1 MRIFLYPFILL
12 LIPFVSFSGNI
23 SPEQASKVAR
33 NFYFE
38 RINLV
43 KPVSI
48 EETGIAEIRS
58 IGSPAIYYVFNMKPD
73 GYVVVSASDNV
84 IPVLAY
90 SFEGSYSEES
100 KLHDGYKVWM
110 NHYKN
115 QVEYAI
121 AANIIPSSQT
131 VNEWQ
136 RLLSDNFVPQK
147 SSGQVLNVNPLLVS
161 KWDQDVPFNN
171 QCPLDPA
178 GPGGHC
184 LTGCVATAMGQLLY
198 YYRFPL
204 TGQGS
209 YTYTHPDYGTI
220 SADFGATT
228 YHWDG
233 MPSQPFLFSNPLSEL
248 LFHQGVSV
256 DMDYGP
262 DASGMWNHKAAYS
275 LKTYFRYGPETRYFF
290 RDSVSIDWD
299 SLLVT
304 NLNQRKPLYYAGWA
318 GVQSTSGHAFVCDGY
333 QPGNY
338 YHFNWGWGGSQDGYF
353 YTNNLT
359 PGGNNFNFAQ
369 EVIPMFPDTVQNTYP
384 TSCQGVTTFNSLR
397 GSVEDGSGWYN
408 YQNNLACSWLI
419 APDDTEYDSVKS
431 VKITFLKFDT
441 EAGSDSLYIYNGPDA
456 SAPLLGAYTGSS
468 VPGTITSATNKVFI
482 KFKTNGSGTR
492 EGWQLDFESVFPVYC
507 SGTTTLT
514 ATNGSISDG
523 SGSYNYCSNSNCR
536 WKITPSGGLPVT
548 FVFSSFT
555 TFDSTDIVKFYD
567 LQTQE
572 VLATFSGNQLPPPV
586 TAMSGKMYIV
596 FLTNTTGNAQG
607 WSGNYYSSG
616 VGLDITDSVP
626 GLLSVYP
633 NPVVSN
639 LTVEKYSSGCNENTI
654 QIIDMK
660 GSILITKR
668 VNVTEGINIIQVDM
682 GKLASSVYV
691 LSIEDCKHLV
701 IRKLVFKK

>member
-1 MRIFLYPFILL
+1 
-12 LIPFVSFSGNI
+12 
-23 SPEQASKVAR
+23 
-33 NFYFE
+33 
-38 RINLV
+38 
-43 KPVSI
+43 
-48 EETGIAEIRS
+48 
-58 IGSPAIYYVFNMKPD
+58 
-73 GYVVVSASDNV
+73 
-84 IPVLAY
+84 
-90 SFEGSYSEES
+90 
-100 KLHDGYKVWM
+100 
-110 NHYKN
+110 
-115 QVEYAI
+115 
-121 AANIIPSSQT
+121 
-131 VNEWQ
+131 
-136 RLLSDNFVPQK
+136 
-147 SSGQVLNVNPLLVS
+147 
-161 KWDQDVPFNN
+161 
-171 QCPLDPA
+171 
-178 GPGGHC
+178 
-184 LTGCVATAMGQLLY
+184 
-198 YYRFPL
+198 
-204 TGQGS
+204 
-209 YTYTHPDYGTI
+209 
-220 SADFGATT
+220 
-228 YHWDG
+228 
-233 MPSQPFLFSNPLSEL
+233 
-248 LFHQGVSV
+248 
-256 DMDYGP
+256 
-262 DASGMWNHKAAYS
+262 MWNHKAAYS

-384 TSCQGVTTFNSLR
+384 TSCQGVTTLNSLR

-654 QIIDMK
+654 QIIDMN